1 MTIENPQN
9 SSEQTPRPQTIR
21 DITFEEVKEGD
32 PDFDTA
38 IRIINTNSEKS
49 SEELLEAAKKEVV
62 RLNWWLQE
70 YWQGKGIPKE
80 QFSIHTE
87 TLNCDLFNYGQPLQL
102 EQAEEIRKLLGTISQ
117 IPSNRLKDVRY
128 IVIDNQ
134 DRPNDQNGED
144 MRGYAFTN
152 EKMIVLYPRALSAE
166 PHRITNTTG
175 LAGTL
180 VHEVGHILQDGA
192 FVEEWKR
199 RFAWK
204 VLEQSQVVRG
214 LVRTQENE
222 QPERLVTDYAKFSP
236 AEDICESFAAAI
248 NNPDVLDPE
257 RLAFIR
263 ERWLRDSEQEPNIFL
278 TEKGKVELPQA
289 PSQIKYKIKV
299 SSFSIGKVVKR
310 GE

>member
-1 MTIENPQN
+1 MTKEHPQN
-9 SSEQTPRPQTIR
+9 SLEQIPKLQTIE
-21 DITFEEVKEGD
+21 DISFEEAKEGD

-38 IRIINTNSEKS
+38 IRVINTNGQKS
-49 SEELLEAAKKEVV
+49 GEELLEAAKKEVV

-70 YWQGKGIPKE
+70 YWQGKGMPKE
-80 QFSIHTE
+80 QFSIHADA
-87 TLNCDLFNYGQPLQL
+87 LNCDLFNYGQPLQP

-117 IPSNRLKDVRY
+117 IPSERLKDVRY

-166 PHRITNTTG
+166 PHRIANTSG

-192 FVEEWKR
+192 FVEEWKK
-199 RFAWK
+199 RFNWK
-204 VLEQSQVVRG
+204 ELEESQIVRG
-214 LVRTQENE
+214 LVRTQDNE

-236 AEDICESFAAAI
+236 AEDICESFSAAV

-263 ERWLRDSEQEPNIFL
+263 ERWLRASEQETNISL
-278 TEKGKVELPQA
+278 AKKDTVEPPQA